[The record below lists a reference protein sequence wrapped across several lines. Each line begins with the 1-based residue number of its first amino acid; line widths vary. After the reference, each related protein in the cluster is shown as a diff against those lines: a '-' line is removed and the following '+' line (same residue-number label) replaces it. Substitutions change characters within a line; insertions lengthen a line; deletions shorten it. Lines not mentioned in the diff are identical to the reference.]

1 MPEFLMGIRHI
12 FQGEKDNLQFT
23 QRNVATCLLFVV
35 HQYYINLPSFE
46 IFLSFADLFVCKDL

>member
-1 MPEFLMGIRHI
+1 MEIRHI

-35 HQYYINLPSFE
+35 HKYYINLPSFE
-46 IFLSFADLFVCKDL
+46 IFLSFADLFVYKDL